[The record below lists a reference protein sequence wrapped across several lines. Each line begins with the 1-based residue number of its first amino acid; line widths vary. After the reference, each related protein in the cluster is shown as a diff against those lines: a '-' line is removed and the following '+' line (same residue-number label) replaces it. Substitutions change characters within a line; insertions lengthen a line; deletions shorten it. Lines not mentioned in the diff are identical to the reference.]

1 MRLRWAVAAAVACTA
16 LLAGCVSSGTSNA
29 GGSGGGGNK
38 TVTVWSWFVESTMQ
52 KAIKAYEKAH
62 PGVTVNYTYYNY
74 DPQFITA
81 LKAAAKSGTLPDII
95 GLQPGSLTQQYRPYL
110 ESLNSLA
117 AKTWG
122 SNWEQKIYPVDLE
135 QMRMGNPAGNDNF
148 YMIPHESQVLAIW
161 YNKDIFAKLHITV
174 PTTLAELI
182 SDSKKLKS
190 AGYLPMYQGAAGA
203 WQNENVFLMLANQV
217 SKGITDQAQAGK
229 VPWTAPAFVT
239 AMNTWHTLFTSGV
252 FQSGALGAEAYPTGA
267 QLFAAG
273 KVGMMALGSWWLQ
286 ESELTPRPPLVD
298 DLKAFGFFQFPAI
311 KAGGQPGAVVGGV
324 DVGYGLTKNGAKN
337 PQAWKFLSS
346 LVDGPAGQAALTDI
360 NDLPAF
366 KGISLPSNIGPNVK
380 SLYSQFNTLLPTA
393 VNQRFSSP
401 VVENALDNALAGVAA
416 GKQSTAQALASIEK
430 AQQGSGG

>member
-1 MRLRWAVAAAVACTA
+1 MRLRWASAAAVLTCVV
-16 LLAGCVSSGTSNA
+16 LLAGCVSSGGSTASS
-29 GGSGGGGNK
+29 SGGK

-95 GLQPGSLTQQYRPYL
+95 GLQPGSLTQQYRANLAP
-110 ESLNSLA
+110 LNTLA

-122 SNWEQKIYPVDLE
+122 SSWEQKIYPVDLE
-135 QMRMGNPAGNDNF
+135 QMRMGNPAGNSNV
-148 YMIPHESQVLAIW
+148 YIIPDESQVLAIW
-161 YNKDIFAKLHITV
+161 YNKQIFAKLHISV
-174 PTTLAELI
+174 PTTMAELI
-182 SDSKKLKS
+182 ADSKKIKA
-190 AGYLPMYQGAAGA
+190 AGYIPMYQGAAGA
-203 WQNENVFLMLANQV
+203 WQNENVFLMLANQL
-217 SKGITDQAQAGK
+217 SNGITDQAQAGK
-229 VPWTAPAFVT
+229 VPWTSPDLVT

-252 FQSGALGAEAYPTGA
+252 FQSGALGAQAYPTGA

-311 KAGGQPGAVVGGV
+311 NSGSKPGAVVGGV
-324 DVGYGLTKNGAKN
+324 DVGYGLTKTGAKN
-337 PQAWKFLSS
+337 PEAWKFLSS
-346 LVDGPAGQAALTDI
+346 LVDGQAGQAALTDI

-380 SLYSQFNTLLPTA
+380 TMYGQFNTVLPTA
-393 VNQRFSSP
+393 VNQRFTSP
-401 VVENALDNALAGVAA
+401 VVENALDNALAGVAS
-416 GKQSTAQALASIEK
+416 GKQSAAQALASVEK